1 MKKILLTT
9 VVLGLGLL
17 MTGCGEKKST
27 DEQLKENTQKEAAL
41 IQKSVSEKAS
51 KLEKELKKD
60 IDALKK

>member
-1 MKKILLTT
+1 MTKTLLIT

-27 DEQLKENTQKEAAL
+27 DEQLKENTQKEAEL

-51 KLEKELKKD
+51 KLEKELKEN
-60 IDALKK
+60 IDSLKK